1 MVPAL
6 RFTRNA
12 LQKVQTAAQRLD
24 AVGIVGTSRYCCR
37 TQLQSSCNGQECAQ
51 GILLGKKPKQDGE
64 RRVLQE
70 RQRLDELPLDLNL
83 KVQLVQTAGTSVD
96 QSSHELYRAQRAR
109 FTSSLPFEHLTQSS
123 HETPA
128 APLPHS
134 SFLSAPDH
142 LPSDP

>member
-51 GILLGKKPKQDGE
+51 GILLGKKPKEDGE

-83 KVQLVQTAGTSVD
+83 KVSANRRHIGRSKLSRVVQSAA
-96 QSSHELYRAQRAR
+96 RAVH
-109 FTSSLPFEHLTQSS
+109 FVSPV
-123 HETPA
+123 
-128 APLPHS
+128 
-134 SFLSAPDH
+134 
-142 LPSDP
+142 